1 MRLTIPR
8 VEARGKY
15 DIVGNV
21 LLLPVRSNGE
31 FWAEFSD
38 ITAIIKVYGKEQ
50 TRDNDVYMNIEKL
63 GLDFTMKNARFKV
76 KDNLNSQNVLGKFN
90 SILQLTYFQSEQS
103 ITMCLSC
110 NLYSSN
116 TSCYFIQFTKRF
128 FFESVCFGNIL

>member
-15 DIVGNV
+15 EVNGNV

-38 ITAIIKVYGKEQ
+38 ITAIIKVYGKET
-50 TRDNDVYMNIEKL
+50 TREGESYMHIEKL

-76 KDNLNSQNVLGKFN
+76 KDNLNSKNVLGELAFN
-90 SILQLTYFQSEQS
+90 SDDSKRMGL
-103 ITMCLSC
+103 ITFLFPFCRGSH
-110 NLYSSN
+110 
-116 TSCYFIQFTKRF
+116 
-128 FFESVCFGNIL
+128 